1 MSSIVE
7 KVCNQPLENK
17 FSRKTIRYGDRICL
31 CNEIQYHN
39 LFYYLQQ
46 IPLYQ
51 MKLFIWHSL
60 IVYIKSL
67 ILEIGVIL
75 NISILYHL

>member
-39 LFYYLQQ
+39 LFYYLQR

-51 MKLFIWHSL
+51 MKLFI
-60 IVYIKSL
+60 
-67 ILEIGVIL
+67 
-75 NISILYHL
+75 